1 VIIRTAIAAAALAAA
16 TSLISA
22 PASAGAIMSLNNRS
36 TNDMTH
42 KECMRKARDTIRRA
56 GFQYH
61 DTTSEA
67 VWGLANDR
75 RDMVSIYCPT
85 TRDIAIFVAGSPT
98 GRGSVTEPLVDRL
111 TDIWDKDRD

>member
-1 VIIRTAIAAAALAAA
+1 MIIRTALAAA
-16 TSLISA
+16 TLAAAATFAAA
-22 PASAGAIMSLNNRS
+22 PANAGAIMSLNNRS

-42 KECMRKARDTIRRA
+42 KECMQKARDTIRKA
-56 GFQYH
+56 GFRYH

-98 GRGSVTEPLVDRL
+98 GRGAVTEPLVDRL
-111 TDIWDKDRD
+111 TDIWDHDKD